1 MKYAYQAF
9 DHLGKVA
16 KGTVEAQSPADASEV
31 LRRQG
36 LFASELKPVTPGAPA
51 VARRA
56 GAKVATSLRL
66 KLLSGFAHQASVLIS
81 TGTPVVETI
90 GAIERQTS
98 HAAWRSVLA
107 DVRSRIE
114 QGESLAA
121 AMEAHSQ
128 FFDPVACSLVSAG
141 ESGGRL
147 DVMLARLAK
156 LTRQQLKVRN
166 TVIGAMV
173 YPALLMVVAVGV
185 LTTMLGFVMPRF
197 EGLFLTLDV
206 PLPASTQLLMGVSK
220 VLTTYWW
227 AIVGT
232 GVLAVILMVAFLK
245 SAAGKFW
252 LDSIL
257 MTLPQV
263 GAMARGLVTA
273 RIARVLGVLLE
284 GKVPLLDSLRLTRA
298 SAGSQKFER
307 LLEQAVEGVTR
318 GENMSVVLSASSL
331 MSPSVVEAI
340 RSGERSGQLAPV
352 LLMVADALD
361 EDNEVV
367 VKTLTS
373 ILEPVIL
380 IVLGLVVGAVAIS
393 MFLPLFD
400 LTAGT
405 APGGGS

>member
-1 MKYAYQAF
+1 MKYTYQAF

-16 KGTVEAQSPADASEV
+16 RGTVEAQSPADASEV

-36 LFASELKPVTPGAPA
+36 LFASELKPVTPGDPLTAP
-51 VARRA
+51 RA
-56 GAKVATSLRL
+56 GARVGSSLRL

-107 DVRSRIE
+107 DVRSRVE

-121 AMEAHSQ
+121 AMQAHPQ
-128 FFDPVACSLVSAG
+128 FFDTVACSLVSAG
-141 ESGGRL
+141 ESGGKL
-147 DVMLARLAK
+147 DIMLARLAR

-173 YPALLMVVAVGV
+173 YPALLLVVAVGV

-206 PLPASTQLLMGVSK
+206 PLPASTRLLMGVSK
-220 VLTTYWW
+220 ALTAYWW
-227 AIVGT
+227 AFAGVGAL
-232 GVLAVILMVAFLK
+232 GVVVLVLALR
-245 SAAGKFW
+245 SAAGKAW
-252 LDSIL
+252 LDGVL
-257 MTLPQV
+257 MSSPQV

-284 GKVPLLDSLRLTRA
+284 GKVPLLDSLRLTKA
-298 SAGSQKFER
+298 AAGSRKFEQ
-307 LLEQAVEGVTR
+307 LLERAEAGVTR
-318 GENMSVVLSASSL
+318 GENMSAVLASSPL
-331 MSPSVVEAI
+331 MSPSVIEAI

-405 APGGGS
+405 APGGGA